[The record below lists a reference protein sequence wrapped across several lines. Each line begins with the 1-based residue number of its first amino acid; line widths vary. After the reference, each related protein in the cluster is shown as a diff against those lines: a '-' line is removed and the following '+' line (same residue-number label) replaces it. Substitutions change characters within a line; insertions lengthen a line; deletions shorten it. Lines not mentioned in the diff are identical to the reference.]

1 MTQTVPAEAKLR
13 PAGTLRNPGVPAMY
27 KHVAEAFVPV
37 TYARCV
43 AEQLCTKCCGYCLS
57 IDIAGVDKL
66 LTFEDARAIL
76 RPADAGLRL
85 RVEGQNLVVFCGV
98 RMLLQGQ
105 LSAVATV
112 DVRVVEWEPAGRVP
126 FKTDGPSP

>member
-1 MTQTVPAEAKLR
+1 
-13 PAGTLRNPGVPAMY
+13 MY

-37 TYARCV
+37 AHARYV
-43 AEQLCTKCCGYCLS
+43 AEQLCKGCCGHCLS
-57 IDIAGVDKL
+57 IGVAGADKL

-76 RPADAGLRL
+76 RPADSGLQM

-105 LSAVATV
+105 LATVATV
-112 DVRVVEWEPAGRVP
+112 QARAVEWQPAGRVP
-126 FKTDGPSP
+126 FRALATPAGDGQS

>member
-1 MTQTVPAEAKLR
+1 
-13 PAGTLRNPGVPAMY
+13 MY
-27 KHVAEAFVPV
+27 KHIAEAFVPV
-37 TYARCV
+37 AHARCV

-57 IDIAGVDKL
+57 MDAAGADKL

-76 RPADAGLRL
+76 RPADAGLQM

-105 LSAVATV
+105 LSTLATV
-112 DVRVVEWEPAGRVP
+112 KAKSVEWQPAGYLP
-126 FKTDGPSP
+126 FETDGTVP

>member
-1 MTQTVPAEAKLR
+1 
-13 PAGTLRNPGVPAMY
+13 MY

-37 TYARCV
+37 TYPRCV